1 MTSDVLPARPPQRP
15 KVSGTLLAGIAIVAV
30 LLVVLGVFVFR
41 GGGSAEAVAVPDVV
55 GGQPGPGGPEAPG
68 GAAEPGRDGCRDG
81 QRAGGYRAL
90 DDAGGGREGPP
101 GDRVALTVSSGLAST
116 KGTG

>member
-55 GGQPGPGGPEAPG
+55 GASQAQAVRKLQAARLSPVVTVVAMDSAPVG
-68 GAAEPGRDGCRDG
+68 TVLSTTPVAGAKVP
-81 QRAGGYRAL
+81 L
-90 DDAGGGREGPP
+90 
-101 GDRVALTVSSGLAST
+101 
-116 KGTG
+116 GTGSR